1 MSIDNVI
8 GKTNPNEVLKNAT
21 TKIVTLSFIC
31 DETIEIFNVSRDKA
45 EEILKF
51 ADSSNVVNVS
61 SSKKPLGVETQSQ
74 DISMARRNSQLRF
87 LENRKE
93 RLCGG
98 LENGMKIVLLTIGC
112 NGKIA
117 NFNVFRDKVKEIL
130 MFAEKSKIKN
140 VIPPKKQLSVET
152 LSGDLPLAR
161 RNSLLRFSEKQNAR
175 LDSGLENGIIIA
187 PLTICYDGTS
197 VSFNIFSDKVA
208 NILEFAERSET
219 RDAVSSEKQLF
230 VETLSGAQHL
240 VRRNSM
246 LGFSEKGK
254 ERVCAGS
261 ENGMKIA
268 LLTICYNGMVASFHV
283 SSDKAKDILKFAK
296 MSKIKNDFS
305 SNYGDLPLA
314 RSISVPR
321 FSEKP
326 KTRLDS
332 GSENGIKNFPMN
344 FYYDGKTSS
353 LNVSMD
359 KASNILAFAERSKF
373 NDAFSSGKKISV
385 ETLTGDQ
392 HLARR
397 NSMLGVFEK
406 QKERLCGGSENGLR
420 IALLT
425 INYNGMVANFNV
437 SNDKANEILKFAKM
451 SITNEVFSSNNGDL
465 PLPKINSS
473 LRFFEK
479 PQIRL
484 DCGLKNGIKN
494 FPMNFSYDGKTA
506 SLDASMDKAAN
517 ILAFAE
523 RSKFNDVF
531 PSGKKISVETL
542 TGDQHLARRNSM
554 IGVSEK
560 QKERLCGGSENGLRI
575 ALLTIRYNG
584 IFANFNVSNDKANEI
599 LKFAKMSITN
609 DVLSSNSG
617 DLPLPKINSSLRIF
631 EKPQIRLDCDSEN
644 GIKVAP
650 LTIFYDGK
658 IAVYDVSTEKAAN
671 ILKFIER
678 DAFSSKNQFSVGS
691 LSGDLDMARRNFML
705 GVLENQKERF
715 CPSRFGMKI
724 APLTI
729 FYNEKV
735 TVFEVFSEK
744 VDGVLK
750 FAESSKQPLFVKTLS
765 EDVPLATRKSS
776 VKFLEKRKERMTMV
790 SPYGIPHV
798 DPGNKN

>member
-31 DETIEIFNVSRDKA
+31 DETVEIFNVSRDK
-45 EEILKF
+45 EYCVGLF
-51 ADSSNVVNVS
+51 LD
-61 SSKKPLGVETQSQ
+61 L

-152 LSGDLPLAR
+152 LSG
-161 RNSLLRFSEKQNAR
+161 
-175 LDSGLENGIIIA
+175 
-187 PLTICYDGTS
+187 
-197 VSFNIFSDKVA
+197 VA

-219 RDAVSSEKQLF
+219 RDTVSSEKQLF

-240 VRRNSM
+240 ARRNSM

-314 RSISVPR
+314 RNISVPR

-326 KTRLDS
+326 KTRLDC
-332 GSENGIKNFPMN
+332 GSENGIKKFPMN
-344 FYYDGKTSS
+344 FYHDGKTAS

-359 KASNILAFAERSKF
+359 KAANILAFAERSKF
-373 NDAFSSGKKISV
+373 NDAFPSGKKISV
-385 ETLTGDQ
+385 ETLTGDE

-397 NSMLGVFEK
+397 NSMLGVFAK

-425 INYNGMVANFNV
+425 ISYNGMVANFNV

-451 SITNEVFSSNNGDL
+451 SITNDVFSSNNGDL

-473 LRFFEK
+473 LRF
-479 PQIRL
+479 
-484 DCGLKNGIKN
+484 
-494 FPMNFSYDGKTA
+494 
-506 SLDASMDKAAN
+506 
-517 ILAFAE
+517 
-523 RSKFNDVF
+523 
-531 PSGKKISVETL
+531 
-542 TGDQHLARRNSM
+542 
-554 IGVSEK
+554 
-560 QKERLCGGSENGLRI
+560 
-575 ALLTIRYNG
+575 
-584 IFANFNVSNDKANEI
+584 
-599 LKFAKMSITN
+599 
-609 DVLSSNSG
+609 
-617 DLPLPKINSSLRIF
+617 F

-658 IAVYDVSTEKAAN
+658 IAVYDVSSEKAAN
-671 ILKFIER
+671 ILKFVER

-691 LSGDLDMARRNFML
+691 LSGDLDLARRNFML
-705 GVLENQKERF
+705 GVLKNQKERF
-715 CPSRFGMKI
+715 CPSRLGMKI
-724 APLTI
+724 VPLTI

-790 SPYGIPHV
+790 SPYGFPHA

>member
-31 DETIEIFNVSRDKA
+31 DETVEILNVSRDKA

-51 ADSSNVVNVS
+51 AYSSNVVNVS
-61 SSKKPLGVETQSQ
+61 SSKKPVGVETQSR
-74 DISMARRNSQLRF
+74 DISMTRRNSQLRF
-87 LENRKE
+87 LEKRKE

-112 NGKIA
+112 NGKVA
-117 NFNVFRDKVKEIL
+117 NFNVSREKAKEIL
-130 MFAEKSKIKN
+130 MFAEKSKIKK
-140 VIPPKKQLSVET
+140 VIPPKKQLFVET

-208 NILEFAERSET
+208 NILEFAERSKT

-240 VRRNSM
+240 ARRNSM
-246 LGFSEKGK
+246 LGFSEKRKDRG
-254 ERVCAGS
+254 VCGGS
-261 ENGMKIA
+261 ENGMKVA
-268 LLTICYNGMVASFHV
+268 LLTICYNGMVAFFHV
-283 SSDKAKDILKFAK
+283 SSDKANDILKFAER
-296 MSKIKNDFS
+296 SKIKNDFS

-314 RSISVPR
+314 RSISLPR
-321 FSEKP
+321 FSEKL
-326 KTRLDS
+326 KTRLDC
-332 GSENGIKNFPMN
+332 GSENGIKILPMT
-344 FYYDGKTSS
+344 FYYDGKTAS
-353 LNVSMD
+353 LNVSID
-359 KASNILAFAERSKF
+359 KAANILAFAESSKF
-373 NDAFSSGKKISV
+373 SDACPSGKKISV
-385 ETLTGDQ
+385 ETLSGDQ
-392 HLARR
+392 HLVRR
-397 NSMLGVFEK
+397 NSMLGFSEK

-425 INYNGMVANFNV
+425 ICYNGMVANFNV

-451 SITNEVFSSNNGDL
+451 SITNDVFSLNNGDL

-484 DCGLKNGIKN
+484 DC
-494 FPMNFSYDGKTA
+494 
-506 SLDASMDKAAN
+506 
-517 ILAFAE
+517 
-523 RSKFNDVF
+523 
-531 PSGKKISVETL
+531 
-542 TGDQHLARRNSM
+542 
-554 IGVSEK
+554 
-560 QKERLCGGSENGLRI
+560 
-575 ALLTIRYNG
+575 
-584 IFANFNVSNDKANEI
+584 
-599 LKFAKMSITN
+599 
-609 DVLSSNSG
+609 
-617 DLPLPKINSSLRIF
+617 
-631 EKPQIRLDCDSEN
+631 DSEN
-644 GIKVAP
+644 DIKVAP
-650 LTIFYDGK
+650 LTIFYGGK
-658 IAVYDVSTEKAAN
+658 SAVYDVSSEKAAN
-671 ILKFIER
+671 ILKFVER
-678 DAFSSKNQFSVGS
+678 DAFSSKKQFSVGS
-691 LSGDLDMARRNFML
+691 LSGDLHLATRNLML

-735 TVFEVFSEK
+735 TIFEVFSEK

-765 EDVPLATRKSS
+765 EDVPSETRKSS
-776 VKFLEKRKERMTMV
+776 VKFLEKQKERLDCDSENGFKVAPLTIFYDGKIAVFDVSSEKAENILKFVERDAISSKKQFSLEPLSGDLHLATRNFILGVLVNRKERFCPSRFGAIKIAPLSIFYNKKVAIFDVRSDKVDGILKFAESSKQQLVVKTLSEDVPLATRKSSVRFLEKRQERMTMV
-790 SPYGIPHV
+790 SPYGFPHAG
-798 DPGNKN
+798 PGNKN